1 MKLIVQV
8 KRKINNQRSSQRDR
22 NELQNNQF
30 YRKKIAKVVEAI
42 SFGLEL
48 L

>member
-30 YRKKIAKVVEAI
+30 YRNKIAKVVEAI